1 MLVASPATQ
10 TKPQA
15 GLSRTTIHIRK
26 TNFDSRQRQ
35 RRPAEAGRYKFK
47 SKSNRDEVAG
57 RLPADRQVGATGL
70 CGRGL
75 LWLWLSLAG
84 LAEGTCRLCRG

>member
-57 RLPADRQVGATGL
+57 CLPAGRLALLACAVVDRFG
-70 CGRGL
+70 CGF
-75 LWLWLSLAG
+75 
-84 LAEGTCRLCRG
+84 RLQG